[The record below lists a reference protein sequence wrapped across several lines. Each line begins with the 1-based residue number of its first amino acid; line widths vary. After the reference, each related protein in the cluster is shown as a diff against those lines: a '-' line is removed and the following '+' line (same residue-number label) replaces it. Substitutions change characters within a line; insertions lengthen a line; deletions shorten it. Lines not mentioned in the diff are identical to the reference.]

1 MADFT
6 LLPDEPEDTTPTAPV
21 AVEAPSEPVKNKG
34 GRPRKPVDPNA
45 PPKRPPGR
53 PRKTPALSAPED
65 SNQEADDAL
74 DALSKRS
81 VVAMTTDDAQNVMG
95 AEAAR
100 LVQLLEEGDDDGAND
115 LLQKRLIQS
124 SINLIAQVEKGV
136 IDTNGRYG
144 VHSFNGLVMSIREL
158 INDMQAQKDR
168 GAIGQILVESVLRP
182 AYRISVW
189 RSCRNSSNRVRS
201 ARIFCASTTITK
213 SRKFRRQA
221 VTRLHSTCT
230 KHMKQCVT
238 VLSITSNAKD

>member
-6 LLPDEPEDTTPTAPV
+6 LLPDEPEDNTLPTGV
-21 AVEAPSEPVKNKG
+21 AVVSAPAEPVKNKG
-34 GRPRKPVDPNA
+34 GRPRKPVDPNPA
-45 PPKRPPGR
+45 PKRPPGR
-53 PRKTPALSAPED
+53 PKKVVALPAPED
-65 SNQEADDAL
+65 SGQEPDDAL
-74 DALSKRS
+74 DALSKR
-81 VVAMTTDDAQNVMG
+81 VVVSTTSDDAQNVMG

-182 AYRISVW
+182 AYMDIGM
-189 RSCRNSSNRVRS
+189 
-201 ARIFCASTTITK
+201 AIMQEFFK
-213 SRKFRRQA
+213 SGQECKNILRESDYIEVEKIQKA
-221 VTRLHSTCT
+221 TRDQIAQHLHKAYET
-230 KHMKQCVT
+230 MRDGIINYLQR
-238 VLSITSNAKD
+238 

>member
-6 LLPDEPEDTTPTAPV
+6 LLPDEPEDKVAAPV
-21 AVEAPSEPVKNKG
+21 VTESAPAPVKNKG

-53 PRKTPALSAPED
+53 PKKVVALPAPED
-65 SNQEADDAL
+65 SDREPDDAL
-74 DALSKRS
+74 DALSKRA
-81 VVAMTTDDAQNVMG
+81 VVTTTAEEAQNVMG

-100 LVQLLEEGDDDGAND
+100 LVQLLEEGDEDGAND

-136 IDTNGRYG
+136 IDTGGRYG

-182 AYRISVW
+182 AYMDIGMAIMQEFFKSGQECKNVLRDADYKEVEKIQK
-189 RSCRNSSNRVRS
+189 
-201 ARIFCASTTITK
+201 ASRDQIA
-213 SRKFRRQA
+213 QH
-221 VTRLHSTCT
+221 LHRAYET
-230 KHMKQCVT
+230 MRDGIINYLQR
-238 VLSITSNAKD
+238 

>member
-1 MADFT
+1 MADFQ
-6 LLPDEPEDTTPTAPV
+6 LLPDEPEDKIPPTPTTDV
-21 AVEAPSEPVKNKG
+21 EEAVPVKNKG
-34 GRPRKPVDPNA
+34 GRPRKPVDPNP

-53 PRKTPALSAPED
+53 PKKVPELPAPADVSHEP
-65 SNQEADDAL
+65 DDAL
-74 DALSKRS
+74 DALSKRAL
-81 VVAMTTDDAQNVMG
+81 VPTKEDAQNVMG

-182 AYRISVW
+182 AYMDIGMAIMQEFFKSGQDSKHVLRDQDYIEVEKIQKA
-189 RSCRNSSNRVRS
+189 CRDQI
-201 ARIFCASTTITK
+201 A
-213 SRKFRRQA
+213 QH
-221 VTRLHSTCT
+221 LHKAYET
-230 KHMKQCVT
+230 MRDGIVNYLQR
-238 VLSITSNAKD
+238 

>member
-6 LLPDEPEDTTPTAPV
+6 LLPDELEDKTPPTPV
-21 AVEAPSEPVKNKG
+21 AVEGAPEPVKNKG

-53 PRKTPALSAPED
+53 PRKTPALPAPTD
-65 SNQEADDAL
+65 PDQEPDEAL
-74 DALSKRS
+74 DALSKRA
-81 VVAMTTDDAQNVMG
+81 VVTTTTDEAQNVMG

-182 AYRISVW
+182 AYMDIGMAIMQEFFKSGQECKNILREHDYNEVEKIQK
-189 RSCRNSSNRVRS
+189 
-201 ARIFCASTTITK
+201 ASRDQIA
-213 SRKFRRQA
+213 QH
-221 VTRLHSTCT
+221 LHKAYET
-230 KHMKQCVT
+230 MRDGIINYLQR
-238 VLSITSNAKD
+238 

>member
-6 LLPDEPEDTTPTAPV
+6 LLPDEPEDKTPTTAV
-21 AVEAPSEPVKNKG
+21 AVVSTPAEPVKNKG
-34 GRPRKPVDPNA
+34 GRPRKPVDPNPA
-45 PPKRPPGR
+45 PKRPPGR
-53 PRKTPALSAPED
+53 PKKVVALPAPED
-65 SNQEADDAL
+65 SEQEPDDAL
-74 DALSKRS
+74 DALSRRA
-81 VVAMTTDDAQNVMG
+81 VVPTTSDDAQNVMG

-182 AYRISVW
+182 AYMDIGMAIMQEFFKSGQECKNILRDSDYAEVEKIQKASRDQIAQHLNKAYETMRDGIISYLQ
-189 RSCRNSSNRVRS
+189 R
-201 ARIFCASTTITK
+201 
-213 SRKFRRQA
+213 
-221 VTRLHSTCT
+221 
-230 KHMKQCVT
+230 
-238 VLSITSNAKD
+238 

>member
-6 LLPDEPEDTTPTAPV
+6 LLPDEPEDHTPPEPV
-21 AVEAPSEPVKNKG
+21 AVESVVEPVKNKG

-53 PRKTPALSAPED
+53 PKKALALPAPED
-65 SNQEADDAL
+65 VSRDHDEAL

-81 VVAMTTDDAQNVMG
+81 LVTTKEETQNVMG
-95 AEAAR
+95 ADASR
-100 LVQLLEEGDDDGAND
+100 LVQLLEDGDDEGASD
-115 LLQKRLIQS
+115 LLMKRLVQS
-124 SINLIAQVEKGV
+124 SINLIAQVERGV

-182 AYRISVW
+182 AYMDIGMAIMQEFFKSGQECKNILREHDFEEVEKIQK
-189 RSCRNSSNRVRS
+189 
-201 ARIFCASTTITK
+201 ASREQIA
-213 SRKFRRQA
+213 QH
-221 VTRLHSTCT
+221 LHKAYET
-230 KHMKQCVT
+230 MRDGIINYLQR
-238 VLSITSNAKD
+238 

>member
-6 LLPDEPEDTTPTAPV
+6 LLPDEPEDSMPPAPV
-21 AVEAPSEPVKNKG
+21 AVASAPEPVKNKG

-53 PRKTPALSAPED
+53 PKKVLALPSPED
-65 SNQEADDAL
+65 AEREPDDAL

-81 VVAMTTDDAQNVMG
+81 LVTATSDDAQNVMG

-168 GAIGQILVESVLRP
+168 GAIGQVLVESVLRP
-182 AYRISVW
+182 AYMDIGMAIMQEFFKSGQECKNILRDSDYIEVEK
-189 RSCRNSSNRVRS
+189 
-201 ARIFCASTTITK
+201 IQKASRDQIA
-213 SRKFRRQA
+213 QH
-221 VTRLHSTCT
+221 LHKAYET
-230 KHMKQCVT
+230 MRDGIVNYLQR
-238 VLSITSNAKD
+238 

>member
-6 LLPDEPEDTTPTAPV
+6 LLPDEPEDKTPTAPV
-21 AVEAPSEPVKNKG
+21 AVEVASEPVKNKG
-34 GRPRKPVDPNA
+34 GRPRKPVDPNP

-53 PRKTPALSAPED
+53 PKKVAALPAPED
-65 SNQEADDAL
+65 SDREPDDAL
-74 DALSKRS
+74 DALSKRA
-81 VVAMTTDDAQNVMG
+81 VVATTSDEAQNVMG

-182 AYRISVW
+182 AYMDIGMAIMQEFFKSGQECKNILRESDYLEVEKIQK
-189 RSCRNSSNRVRS
+189 
-201 ARIFCASTTITK
+201 ASRDQIA
-213 SRKFRRQA
+213 QH
-221 VTRLHSTCT
+221 LHKAYET
-230 KHMKQCVT
+230 MRDGIINYLQR
-238 VLSITSNAKD
+238 

>member
-6 LLPDEPEDTTPTAPV
+6 LLPDEPEDKTPPTA
-21 AVEAPSEPVKNKG
+21 VEVVSAPAEPVKNKG

-53 PRKTPALSAPED
+53 PKKVVALPAPAD
-65 SNQEADDAL
+65 SDHEPDDAL
-74 DALSKRS
+74 DALSKRA
-81 VVAMTTDDAQNVMG
+81 VVTTTSDDAQNVMG

-182 AYRISVW
+182 AYMDIGMAIMQEFFKSGQECKNILRESDYNEVEKIQK
-189 RSCRNSSNRVRS
+189 
-201 ARIFCASTTITK
+201 ASREQIAQHL
-213 SRKFRRQA
+213 RKAYETMRDGIINYLQR
-221 VTRLHSTCT
+221 
-230 KHMKQCVT
+230 
-238 VLSITSNAKD
+238 